1 MRYNLDNEIKAILR
15 GMISKKEQATMEMV
29 KHTQNTTNVGG
40 ISKSQLGFEFVVL
53 TMFLHYCPIY
63 WGENID
69 EFNPEKF
76 AEGAHLP
83 ENQYR
88 RAFHPSC
95 CGRFVFPT
103 LILHT
108 DPKYRGGDVEEF
120 KPERFAEGVAHGFS
134 VIKAKMAPVMILQHF
149 TVELSPSYIHCPVMY
164 ITVQPHH
171 GTPVIQHRI

>member
-1 MRYNLDNEIKAILR
+1 MAILYIDTWQQSNNIILYTLTFSPQAHPSWQEKAKEDVLRLR
-15 GMISKKEQATMEMV
+15 GK
-29 KHTQNTTNVGG
+29 NTPD
-40 ISKSQLGFEFVVL
+40 L
-53 TMFLHYCPIY
+53 
-63 WGENID
+63 
-69 EFNPEKF
+69 
-76 AEGAHLP
+76 AHLP